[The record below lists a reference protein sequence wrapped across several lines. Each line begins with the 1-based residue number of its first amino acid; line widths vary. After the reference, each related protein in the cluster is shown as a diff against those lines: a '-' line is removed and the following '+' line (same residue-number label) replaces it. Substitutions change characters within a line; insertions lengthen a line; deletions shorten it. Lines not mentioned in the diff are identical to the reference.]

1 MNRLRANAHACHI
14 PIIVTPGQTTP
25 GLDVKGETKGAM
37 AYRQKPIDKQIL
49 LDTVEQVLRESERT
63 QAKPI

>member
-1 MNRLRANAHACHI
+1 LSLKERFWAA
-14 PIIVTPGQTTP
+14 GQTTP
-25 GLDVKGETKGAM
+25 GLDVKAKTKGAM

-49 LDTVEQVLRESERT
+49 LDTVEQVLRESECT